1 MRRVRKR
8 VRRSIAAPLDFVVVS
23 ELTNVVSFRVT
34 EHLAR
39 RDVVDLAGHTIRHAG
54 PATEHYV
61 VIIMRPEPDSAW
73 RLLTVERRG
82 PPIEV
87 QL

>member
-1 MRRVRKR
+1 MRLVRKR
-8 VRRSIAAPLDFVVVS
+8 VIEVDRAPLDFVVVS
-23 ELTNVVSFRVT
+23 ELRNVLSFRVT
-34 EHLAR
+34 EHLER
-39 RDVVDLAGHTIRHAG
+39 RDVVDTRGHTLRHTG

-61 VIIMRPEPDSAW
+61 VVVMRFSEDASW
-73 RLLTVERRG
+73 RLLAVDLQG